1 MQELKP
7 RLKMVYESV
16 PKNSVVADIG
26 TDHAFLPIALI
37 RGGKASK
44 VIACDI
50 NEGPLAIAA
59 KNVKNAGV
67 NNIELRL
74 SDGLEKVNH
83 GEVDVVTIAG
93 MGGDL
98 ISEIISKANWLKE
111 CRTKL
116 VLQPMSS
123 SDSLRECLNKGGFS
137 VLSEK
142 AVVDSGRIYSVI
154 VAEYTDKIA
163 DFNPTKKYIGELDK
177 DYSDAATMYIEQQL
191 SRISECVKNIKGV
204 ERRRDLYIEMC
215 EAEKG
220 IKEILKK
227 RR

>member
-7 RLKMVYESV
+7 RLRMVYESV

-37 RGGKASK
+37 NGGKAKK

-50 NEGPLAIAA
+50 NEGPLSVAA
-59 KNVKNAGV
+59 KNVQNAGV

-74 SDGLEKVNH
+74 SNGLQKVEA
-83 GEVDVVTIAG
+83 GEVNVVTVAG

-98 ISEIISKANWLKE
+98 IYEIISKAEWLKE
-111 CRTKL
+111 RKTTL
-116 VLQPMSS
+116 ILQPMSS
-123 SDSLRECLNKGGFS
+123 ADSLREGLNNEGYS
-137 VLSEK
+137 ILSEK
-142 AVVDSGRIYSVI
+142 AVIDSGRIYSII
-154 VAEYTDKIA
+154 VALYGKSSYEFT
-163 DFNPTKKYIGELDK
+163 PTKKYVGELDK
-177 DYSDAATMYIEQQL
+177 DLSEAATTYITQQL
-191 SRISECVKNIKGV
+191 SRISECIKNIEGV
-204 ERRRDLYIEMC
+204 ERRRELYLEMC

-220 IKEILKK
+220 IKELLKK